1 MVRLNVDVI
10 VTHGTPGAL
19 AAKRATN
26 TIPIVFAA
34 TGDAVASGVVASLA
48 RPGGNLTG
56 FTYFNPE
63 LAAKRLEYLK
73 DAFPSLTNVAVLL
86 NPTNPMNEPIVPRM
100 KATTQPSKALP
111 SSKARLPVWRQSMSA
126 HWSSLTMR
134 H

>member
-100 KATTQPSKALP
+100 KPLHSRPRRCRARKRVCRYGGKAC
-111 SSKARLPVWRQSMSA
+111 RR
-126 HWSSLTMR
+126 TGR